1 MNYYWN
7 WHWWS
12 TILGIIHNALELQWD
27 YDEGKTTLRS
37 RCMMGVWQWC
47 RRDTA
52 SHMSQKIRS
61 TSRSVNPVEI
71 RSFICEI
78 TEPATKTAA
87 VNAESVSQNK
97 NINVVYQRSDYLLTI
112 TREHTDLGSSTGSIP
127 IRVDRNFFDP
137 LMNWYS
143 IHPPLTI
150 CSAFTSISDA
160 PAVYRL

>member
-12 TILGIIHNALELQWD
+12 TILGLIHNALELQWD
-27 YDEGKTTLRS
+27 YDEEKTTLRS

-52 SHMSQKIRS
+52 SHMSQNIRS

-78 TEPATKTAA
+78 TEPATETAA

-112 TREHTDLGSSTGSIP
+112 TSSKNSQWVT
-127 IRVDRNFFDP
+127 NFWFS
-137 LMNWYS
+137 LSLSKTLSWMLKS
-143 IHPPLTI
+143 RLT
-150 CSAFTSISDA
+150 S
-160 PAVYRL
+160 V